1 MPSSATSNTLTFTA
15 LWTPDSKQDSG
26 LYVRRY
32 RQFFESCIA
41 SARVDVS
48 DPAEFCNGRYGDRIY
63 QSVCTILLDCSMS
76 AAKLE
81 QLYFKL
87 ARQWCMDARVEGSP
101 RLLQWLAPDRK
112 DGFQRGS
119 VTCERNIQLSF
130 LSFGACVGLTSFAQC
145 ASICP
150 GPSSSLGYKLV
161 CVFKHDVRVIWI
173 FLTLQHSHQCTNPD
187 TTYKLEIP
195 YENILRAVVDDR
207 EGNAA
212 ATDVYLHLSTF
223 PLIYKKSEKTASQK
237 QDEPSDPANTSNA
250 RNPEHFSYERA
261 IEIGCFCTSVIPSS
275 KLGTNFVLVLGLR
288 NKFKARQILGRL
300 SRRCDMGTIFAYTS
314 VNVHEVG
321 TKMEAMR
328 KWYDTHITDWVGY
341 ECCYALY
348 ALMLQSSDLAA
359 QLVLLSQH
367 DLLESFS
374 KTLREFASHNQA
386 LLEPALFAVSADIEA
401 RHIVTIPEAIEK
413 AFRKMSQTFV
423 PHAAPPGSCL
433 VRRVFLLPSRLLLL
447 PPCVHQE
454 NRVLRKF
461 LPEFALRVTIRDDNL
476 RPLSHSLAFHQ
487 HKNEIVEAIVG
498 RALRRG
504 IYIGRRQ
511 FKLLAASCSQLRD
524 HGVWLFAT
532 VTRGQC
538 PEGIREWMGDFS
550 KITSIAKKMARMGQC
565 FSSTEESV
573 QVPLGIGA
581 VTEADKVGGCHPK
594 SKNPYVFSDGI
605 GMVSRSLLQKVC
617 QKLGIEDEPS
627 AIQIRYAG
635 YKGMLCL
642 NPTLDGDK
650 LVLRESMCKF
660 PCSTSDVLEVI
671 KVSAPRT
678 VCLNR
683 PLITILE
690 QLGVPGHAFV
700 NLQQNMVLQLADALV
715 CEDVALDTLGSYVE
729 VPFFFRELQSR
740 GFLLTRHPFVRLLLC
755 TVYKSAMDGLRTKT
769 RIAVA
774 SGAGRNMLGVLD
786 ETGRLQYGQVFVQY
800 TELGT
805 DSKATHVLTGTVLV
819 TKCPCLHPG
828 DVRKFEAVDVPE
840 LRHIKDC
847 IVFPAKGPRPHP
859 NEMAGSD
866 LDGDEYV
873 VIWDKDLFFPGANRK
888 PMTFRDHTVAG
899 HSDDDLEEAMIQ
911 FICSYIKND
920 NIGVMAN
927 AHLAWADQL
936 EDGIFSD
943 CCLKIADKIS
953 VCLDFAKTGTSSHL
967 DKKEKPPLY
976 PDFME
981 KGCHKNTYQSKRILG
996 QLYRLHR
1003 SLEAVVSTDFEN
1015 HFIESDCQSKLFEFE
1030 GWQDYRESAERS
1042 LAEYASKMQRILSQH
1057 GIRSEGEVVAGLVN
1071 KVFDFNKTTHEKTN
1085 VETLV
1090 AKQYQHLVKETRQ
1103 RFFDTVEAAYEDK
1116 AVTTDDQRKTVLLQV
1131 ASAWYMVTY
1140 SAEAPNESRCCSFP
1154 WALADILLV
1163 LAQALSGDA
1172 KIPRTS
1178 PNFLLS
1184 KLNATFAE
1192 ESTQASTKDLA
1203 LEVITKWAVK
1213 DELVKD
1219 SKAKHSSICKSC
1231 LSKIFEDS
1239 VKATQQQESG
1249 SRDSEQTEG
1258 NAQCNGRMFTVGEL
1272 VLGFLRHVSGARVQ
1286 FPPCNECKWSLSMT
1300 RTITMAAV
1308 RTYSLLAITRDLCH
1322 LGLPCEP
1329 ELHEPV
1335 QIVQE
1340 GNPVRIQ
1347 AKHPEFMDLLRHSPE
1362 EVEELLRDWS
1372 GVQEVHIRGDMS
1384 HSGHYLLV
1392 SAVGRDWQRWFLE
1405 ELVLQPWLGDAVVK
1419 KEIESFLEQ

>member
-1 MPSSATSNTLTFTA
+1 MPINASSTLTFTA
-15 LWTPDSKQDSG
+15 LWNPDPKQDAG

-32 RQFFESCIA
+32 QQFFRAYID
-41 SARVDVS
+41 SARVEVS
-48 DPAEFCNGRYGDRIY
+48 DPAEFFNGRYGDRIY
-63 QSVCTILLDCSMS
+63 QSVCTLQLDCSMS
-76 AAKLE
+76 SAKLE

-87 ARQWCMDARVEGSP
+87 ARQWCMDGRVEGSP
-101 RLLQWLAPDRK
+101 RLLQWLAPDRN
-112 DGFQRGS
+112 DGFLRGS

-130 LSFGACVGLTSFAQC
+130 LSFGASLGLTSFAQC
-145 ASICP
+145 TSIRP
-150 GPSSSLGYKLV
+150 ESRSHLGYKLV

-173 FLTLQHSHQCTNPD
+173 FLTLQHAHLCTNPD
-187 TTYKLEIP
+187 SAYKLEIP
-195 YENILRAVVDDR
+195 YANIVRAVVDDR

-212 ATDVYLHLSTF
+212 TTDLYLHLSTF
-223 PLIYKKSEKTASQK
+223 PLLYQKSEKTASQT
-237 QDEPSDPANTSNA
+237 QEEPVNTSNA
-250 RNPEHFSYERA
+250 QNPEQFPYERA
-261 IEIGCFCTSVIPSS
+261 IEIGCFCTSVIPCF

-300 SRRCDMGTIFAYTS
+300 SRRCDIGTIFSYAS
-314 VNVHEVG
+314 VSVHDVG
-321 TKMEAMR
+321 PKMEAMR
-328 KWYDTHITDWVGY
+328 KWYDTHVTDRVGY
-341 ECCYALY
+341 ECCYALC

-359 QLVLLSQH
+359 QLVLLSQQG
-367 DLLESFS
+367 LLEGFS

-401 RHIVTIPEAIEK
+401 RHIVTIPEAVEK
-413 AFRKMSQTFV
+413 AFREMSQSFV

-433 VRRVFLLPSRLLLL
+433 VRRVFMLPSRLLLL
-447 PPCVHQE
+447 PPYVHQE

-461 LPEFALRVTIRDDNL
+461 VSEFALRLTIRDDNL

-487 HKNEIVEAIVG
+487 HRNEIVEAIVG
-498 RALRRG
+498 RPLRRG

-532 VTRGQC
+532 VTKGQS

-550 KITSIAKKMARMGQC
+550 EITSIAKKMARMGQC

-573 QVPLGIGA
+573 QVPLGVGA
-581 VTEADKVGGCHPK
+581 ITEADKVGGRHPM

-635 YKGMLCL
+635 CKGMLCL
-642 NPTLDGDK
+642 NPRLKGDK
-650 LVLRESMCKF
+650 LILRESMCKF

-700 NLQQNMVLQLADALV
+700 NLQQNMVLQLANALV
-715 CEDVALDTLGSYVE
+715 CEDVALDTLGNYVQ

-774 SGAGRNMLGVLD
+774 SDAGRNMLGVLD
-786 ETGRLQYGQVFVQY
+786 ETGQLQYGQVFVQY

-805 DSKATHVLTGTVLV
+805 ESKATHILTGTVLV
-819 TKCPCLHPG
+819 TKCPCHHPG

-899 HSDDDLEEAMIQ
+899 HSDYDLEEAMIQ

-953 VCLDFAKTGTSSHL
+953 VCLDFAKTGMPSHL
-967 DKKEKPPLY
+967 DKMEKPPSY
-976 PDFME
+976 PDFMN

-1003 SLEAVVSTDFEN
+1003 SLEAVISTDFEN
-1015 HFIESDCQSKLFEFE
+1015 HFVESDCQSKLFEYE
-1030 GWQDYRESAERS
+1030 GWQNYRESAERA

-1071 KVFDFNKTTHEKTN
+1071 KVFDFNNTSHEKTN

-1103 RFFDTVEAAYEDK
+1103 CFFDIVEAAYEDK
-1116 AVTTDDQRKTVLLQV
+1116 AVTTDDQRQTVLLQV

-1140 SAEAPNESRCCSFP
+1140 SSEAPNESRCCSFP
-1154 WALADILLV
+1154 WAVADALLSLV
-1163 LAQALSGDA
+1163 KALYGDTEVPQ
-1172 KIPRTS
+1172 IP

-1184 KLNATFAE
+1184 KLNAAFAK
-1192 ESTQASTKDLA
+1192 ESTQASAKGLA

-1213 DELVKD
+1213 DELMKD

-1239 VKATQQQESG
+1239 VKATMQQQELGSG
-1249 SRDSEQTEG
+1249 DLEKEEE
-1258 NAQCNGRMFTVGEL
+1258 NAQCSGSLLTGGEL
-1272 VLGFLRHVSGARVQ
+1272 VLGFLRYMSSARVQ
-1286 FPPCNECKWSLSMT
+1286 FPPCRECKWSLSMT

-1322 LGLPCEP
+1322 LGMPCEP

-1347 AKHPEFMDLLRHSPE
+1347 VKHPELMDLLRHSPE
-1362 EVEELLRDWS
+1362 EVEELLRGWS

-1419 KEIESFLEQ
+1419 KDIESFLEQ